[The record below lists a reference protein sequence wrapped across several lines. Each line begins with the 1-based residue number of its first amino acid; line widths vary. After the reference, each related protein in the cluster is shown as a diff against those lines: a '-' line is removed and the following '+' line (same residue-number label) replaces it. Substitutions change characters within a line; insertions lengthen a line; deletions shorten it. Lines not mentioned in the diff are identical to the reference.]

1 MDIVVDSIGK
11 LVVQNGLARIE
22 LLTAKTL
29 SAEGETSDFEVGAR
43 LAMSLDSLLKFH
55 QGLTA
60 VITQLEAKGVV
71 QKRAASSP
79 ANKPAK
85 KPN

>member
-29 SAEGETSDFEVGAR
+29 AAEGETPDFEVGAR
-43 LAMSLDSLLKFH
+43 LAMSLDSFLKFH
-55 QGLTA
+55 QGVSA
-60 VITQLEAKGVV
+60 VVAQLESKGVI
-71 QKRAASSP
+71 QKRNASVG
-79 ANKPAK
+79 NKPSK